1 MWKSSKNTA
10 FSDVFGLLGLL
21 GLLCLEGTTETGGG
35 GRRREGGREGASMRG
50 LAFRLAVLTHR
61 KDVSVHGLKKKKK
74 KEVIQIA

>member
-10 FSDVFGLLGLL
+10 FSDVFGLL

-61 KDVSVHGLKKKKK
+61 KDVSVHGLKKKK
-74 KEVIQIA
+74 EVIQIA